1 MISFIPSRSMNYFT
15 IHTFVRF
22 PVVFMV
28 LMWKA
33 VVNTITSW
41 SGKRGVEL
49 VWFVHFSL
57 CSQSSKRKNPHKIM
71 EKYNMERQNMNI
83 QKNIWKLLEGVA
95 NILNIF
101 IIHTLHG
108 DHVTPTIHS
117 YCCLLYI
124 HVYCKCMGMQR
135 KKAFNNGQKGIMLY
149 SLKVFRVKVNILWKL
164 WISNTTVDFQ
174 YFVIATWTN
183 VCLLE
188 LWSAL
193 TICTYFEGYRETIIY
208 QR

>member
-83 QKNIWKLLEGVA
+83 QKNIWKLLEGVT

-117 YCCLLYI
+117 YCCLLYMYMCTADAW
-124 HVYCKCMGMQR
+124 VCRGKT
-135 KKAFNNGQKGIMLY
+135 FNNGQKGIILY
-149 SLKVFRVKVNILWKL
+149 
-164 WISNTTVDFQ
+164 
-174 YFVIATWTN
+174 
-183 VCLLE
+183 
-188 LWSAL
+188 
-193 TICTYFEGYRETIIY
+193 
-208 QR
+208 